1 MTLERQSGTD
11 SRHAG
16 EIEAALRDLGK
27 ATPEPGLEGR
37 VLTRLAAARMKAGAG
52 SSTKFVW
59 WRRLPRPI
67 MPLMGFC
74 CAGVLC
80 AVIVAGSVSHSHHN
94 PTGPVPP
101 PVIQMPGTGVGAA
114 SAMHP
119 AAPASTPVP
128 AGTASRGHSNRRN
141 SRGRARIT
149 PEAHKAPGV
158 AVPAPDSTL
167 PPQ

>member
-1 MTLERQSGTD
+1 MTLERHSGTD
-11 SRHAG
+11 SRHDA
-16 EIEAALRDLGK
+16 EVDAVLRELGT

-37 VLTRLAAARMKAGAG
+37 VLVRLAAARMQGVAT
-52 SSTKFVW
+52 SVW
-59 WRRLPRPI
+59 WRRMPRPV
-67 MPLMGFC
+67 MPLMGFT

-94 PTGPVPP
+94 QTGPVPP

-128 AGTASRGHSNRRN
+128 AGTAGRGRSARHS
-141 SRGRARIT
+141 SKGRARIA

-158 AVPAPDSTL
+158 AVPAPDSPTS
-167 PPQ
+167 PQ

>member
-1 MTLERQSGTD
+1 MTLEPHSGTNP
-11 SRHAG
+11 RHDA
-16 EIEAALRDLGK
+16 EIDAALRALGT

-37 VLTRLAAARMKAGAG
+37 VLIRLAAARMQVDSAGGAH
-52 SSTKFVW
+52 VW
-59 WRRLPRPI
+59 WRRLPRPV
-67 MPLMGFC
+67 MPLMGFT

-80 AVIVAGSVSHSHHN
+80 AVIVAGSVNHSRHN

-101 PVIQMPGTGVGAA
+101 PVMQMPGTGVGAA

-128 AGTASRGHSNRRN
+128 AGTASRGHSSRRN
-141 SRGRARIT
+141 SKGRARIT

-158 AVPAPDSTL
+158 AVPAPDSSL